1 MATAAGQ
8 SEAKRA
14 LFETQSWHMFDIHFE
29 ACYWPVSTS
38 GLDLVGLGLGLGL
51 GQEYGARRFRS
62 PLLARTAWLDLM
74 PFFFLLCQLPSNV
87 TPEATGFLL
96 KILGLESIDTA

>member
-14 LFETQSWHMFDIHFE
+14 LLETQSWHMFDIHFE

-38 GLDLVGLGLGLGL
+38 GLVLVGLGLGLGL
-51 GQEYGARRFRS
+51 GQEYGTRRFRS
-62 PLLARTAWLDLM
+62 PLLARTAWLVLL
-74 PFFFLLCQLPSNV
+74 PFFFFVVPIALQCYP
-87 TPEATGFLL
+87 
-96 KILGLESIDTA
+96 